1 MFSIFQMSEYGYGH
15 HGFRPYGNPMH
26 GARGG
31 GPGGDRGEHRGDRG
45 EGNYQLFITIYL
57 LNLSRENKYVPEM
70 LMYYNFGQKYTK
82 IRESKNGYCE

>member
-45 EGNYQLFITIYL
+45 EGNYQLNYL
-57 LNLSRENKYVPEM
+57 
-70 LMYYNFGQKYTK
+70 
-82 IRESKNGYCE
+82 I

>member
-1 MFSIFQMSEYGYGH
+1 MDGSYRVFLRSRSCITDIILKFFIKKLFSIFQMSEYGYGH

-45 EGNYQLFITIYL
+45 EGKYQL
-57 LNLSRENKYVPEM
+57 
-70 LMYYNFGQKYTK
+70 
-82 IRESKNGYCE
+82 